1 MTPLGELTIRW
12 TGTDDGEI
20 EVSDEFDELVDP
32 DAEARDLDAPD
43 EAEASDLGA
52 DEAEASDLGTQD
64 EAEVSDLGEPDE
76 AEASDLGAPDEEPD
90 PADLAG
96 EDDEQP
102 RYDAD
107 AVGAAGTDTTPG
119 PNEMVADQ

>member
-1 MTPLGELTIRW
+1 VTTVCRFLALLELFREGAVAFDQMTPLGELTIRW

-32 DAEARDLDAPD
+32 AAEASDLDAPD
-43 EAEASDLGA
+43 EAG
-52 DEAEASDLGTQD
+52 
-64 EAEVSDLGEPDE
+64 
-76 AEASDLGAPDEEPD
+76 ASDLGAPDEEPD
-90 PADLAG
+90 SADLAG
-96 EDDEQP
+96 EDDGQP

-107 AVGAAGTDTTPG
+107 AVGAAGADATPG

>member
-1 MTPLGELTIRW
+1 VAFDQMTPLGELTIRW

-32 DAEARDLDAPD
+32 DAGASDLDASD
-43 EAEASDLGA
+43 EAGASDPGASDEAGADPGASDETEASD
-52 DEAEASDLGTQD
+52 
-64 EAEVSDLGEPDE
+64 P
-76 AEASDLGAPDEEPD
+76 GAPDEEPD

-107 AVGAAGTDTTPG
+107 AVSAARADATPG